1 MEGFE
6 IGALC
11 HAPLPGGPLDQGA
24 GEIIRIMIAKPVI
37 LPGVIG
43 AVAGMVQCLRTLFR
57 LSRRGDRLTG
67 MQKGN
72 TMATLPPRFDVTRD
86 EIACVVAAF
95 YARIR
100 AHPGLG
106 PVFAAHVG
114 DWPAHEARIVDFW
127 ANAILHERCYDGNPV
142 AVHRAAGDVR
152 PGMFDTWLALF
163 DRVLAEELRADQA
176 AAWSALA
183 HRIGRSLRAGVVERM
198 QGPGGVP
205 ILR

>member
-1 MEGFE
+1 M
-6 IGALC
+6 
-11 HAPLPGGPLDQGA
+11 
-24 GEIIRIMIAKPVI
+24 
-37 LPGVIG
+37 
-43 AVAGMVQCLRTLFR
+43 T
-57 LSRRGDRLTG
+57 
-67 MQKGN
+67 
-72 TMATLPPRFDVTRD
+72 TLPPRFDVTRD
-86 EIACVVAAF
+86 EIARVVEAF

-106 PVFAAHVG
+106 PVFAAHID

-142 AVHRAAGDVR
+142 AVHRAAGNVR

-163 DRVLAEELRADQA
+163 DRVLVQELRADQA

-198 QGPGGVP
+198 RGPGGVP